1 MPVKLSLSTF
11 PSNFLTNKRFI
22 GDNLNVRIVSAR
34 GDHLEKSS
42 PCFPLLMRSL
52 CRNPTAFGAFEKI
65 RGKSWTKKPSWTS
78 RSASRS
84 AYLAGWTAFPF
95 EIAKHG
101 NIFEGIGMGLWR
113 TATNT
118 VGGILHTATFPIP
131 VDIPLPDGGVKF
143 E

>member
-1 MPVKLSLSTF
+1 MK
-11 PSNFLTNKRFI
+11 
-22 GDNLNVRIVSAR
+22 NLRLV
-34 GDHLEKSS
+34 
-42 PCFPLLMRSL
+42 FPLLIAFAL
-52 CRNPTAFGAFEKI
+52 IATPTAFGAFE
-65 RGKSWTKKPSWTS
+65 RFEASPWTKEETFVDKSIGKLAFGLTNIT
-78 RSASRS
+78 
-84 AYLAGWTAFPF
+84 AGWTAFPF

-101 NIFEGIGMGLWR
+101 NIFEGIGMGIWR